1 MTNTAKPPYSSS
13 PKAKARGGG
22 GKRKYT
28 RKFDLKRPL
37 SAYNL
42 FFRAE
47 RERILKEALGQDEDI
62 NTNRQTTKKGKRA
75 HRKSHGALKFSD
87 MGKRIAAAWK
97 GLDEEARAPFLTEA
111 ALEMERYQEAKSQL
125 LASQPVSVQ
134 NNDKSE
140 HEHPTTESLHNES
153 GDHSGT
159 SSSSQNNQTNPSNS
173 YSQHEQQQH
182 QQQQQ
187 MERNNIMGQETTND
201 PNQTAQAFAPPYP
214 SNYSGNLLH
223 QEYAYQCEVCLTA
236 IFPTYDECAR
246 HEEECAK
253 SKMKAQ
259 NEEQT
264 LV

>member
-1 MTNTAKPPYSSS
+1 
-13 PKAKARGGG
+13 
-22 GKRKYT
+22 
-28 RKFDLKRPL
+28 
-37 SAYNL
+37 
-42 FFRAE
+42 
-47 RERILKEALGQDEDI
+47 
-62 NTNRQTTKKGKRA
+62 
-75 HRKSHGALKFSD
+75 

-125 LASQPVSVQ
+125 LASQPVPVQ

-140 HEHPTTESLHNES
+140 HHEHPSTESLHNES
-153 GDHSGT
+153 RDRSGT
-159 SSSSQNNQTNPSNS
+159 SSLSQNNQTNPSNS
-173 YSQHEQQQH
+173 YSQHEQQQQK
-182 QQQQQ
+182 QQTD
-187 MERNNIMGQETTND
+187 RNNIMGQETTKISIQGNND
-201 PNQTAQAFAPPYP
+201 RNQTAQAFSPPYP
-214 SNYSGNLLH
+214 SNYSGHLLH

-259 NEEQT
+259 NEKET

>member
-1 MTNTAKPPYSSS
+1 MVLISLVPP
-13 PKAKARGGG
+13 
-22 GKRKYT
+22 
-28 RKFDLKRPL
+28 
-37 SAYNL
+37 
-42 FFRAE
+42 
-47 RERILKEALGQDEDI
+47 
-62 NTNRQTTKKGKRA
+62 
-75 HRKSHGALKFSD
+75 FSD

-125 LASQPVSVQ
+125 LASQPIPVQ

-140 HEHPTTESLHNES
+140 HEYPTTESLHNEI
-153 GDHSGT
+153 GKRSGT
-159 SSSSQNNQTNPSNS
+159 SSLSQNNQNNPSNS
-173 YSQHEQQQH
+173 YSQHEQHQH
-182 QQQQQ
+182 QQKQQTD
-187 MERNNIMGQETTND
+187 RNNNMGQETTKISIQGNND
-201 PNQTAQAFAPPYP
+201 PNQTAQAFSPPYP
-214 SNYSGNLLH
+214 SNYNGHLLH

-259 NEEQT
+259 NEKQT